1 MLQWT
6 DLAVRVMTTER
17 VSGLFV
23 VAPFFL
29 LGPPGAREPEWTG
42 HLGIT
47 HDGRIR

>member
-23 VAPFFL
+23 VAPFSCWAPRARGSRS
-29 LGPPGAREPEWTG
+29 GPA
-42 HLGIT
+42 I
-47 HDGRIR
+47 